1 MFSQQANQQLSW
13 DEYPMFPRRHL
24 LLPPTV
30 NGFGRLGLD
39 EQSRG
44 AAVGPNALA
53 NPNIAVD
60 PHAVVDHN
68 AAIDPNP
75 NGEFIPLFFDEKAF
89 NVRKAARE
97 ANRKK
102 SDYPYN
108 DLVAQ
113 HKILGRLYEAIRNTI
128 GVDDSAKVATKF
140 ADDSIPDAAIH
151 ATCWEVM
158 VILFHILT
166 KG

>member
-1 MFSQQANQQLSW
+1 MFAW
-13 DEYPMFPRRHL
+13 RHL
-24 LLPPTV
+24 LLPTTV
-30 NGFGRLGLD
+30 NGFGGLILD

-44 AAVGPNALA
+44 AAVGPNALV
-53 NPNIAVD
+53 NPNTVI
-60 PHAVVDHN
+60 DHN
-68 AAIDPNP
+68 L
-75 NGEFIPLFFDEKAF
+75 NGGFIPLFLDEKAF
-89 NVRKAARE
+89 NVRKEARE

-102 SDYPYN
+102 SDYPYD

-128 GVDDSAKVATKF
+128 GVDDSAKVAAKF
-140 ADDSIPDAAIH
+140 ADNSIPDAAIH